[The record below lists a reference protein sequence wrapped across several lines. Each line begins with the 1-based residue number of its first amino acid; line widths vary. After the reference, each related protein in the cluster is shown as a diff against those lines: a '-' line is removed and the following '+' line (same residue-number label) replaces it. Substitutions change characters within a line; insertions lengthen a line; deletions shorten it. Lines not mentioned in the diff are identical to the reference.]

1 MNKINIVVFLNFN
14 CVLLTWAFNCHPPI
28 GCEITDAHYQTN
40 YFGYEKTSIEMP
52 GVLCNIRDKQFQF
65 NYPMPTPLLVNN
77 DRCVINQEY
86 FIETIEFRFHSDF
99 IMSKQFNFTNM
110 LNYMDFFN
118 YFFYP
123 SFVNLKG
130 FELDIIN
137 GQNINIISQRK
148 IERLFC
154 VRCKIEFYSNRRPV
168 KTCQDIN
175 DSNNTSIRSLF
186 QIQFQTN
193 LFESNGLTMVLLDP
207 QFKST
212 LCPLVFKNSNIAD
225 IEIRGLVDTFYK
237 TNILAF
243 ENRTFND
250 LNSTIRK
257 VYTKIENI
265 NIDSNLL
272 NPSVFQNLEEIY
284 FYGSVNKIDG
294 KSLNALNR
302 LSLIEF
308 TKDNY
313 RDMIHKNGIEW
324 IRDLNTDINVDF
336 SNFNELRSNYANKML
351 ISFEYYTFLPQ
362 VRLSKLLPDEDFCIY
377 KDFPFNQLVI
387 LMELVYGDKI
397 LELLNSTSHY
407 SCTYLWLAQYF
418 PKFLQF
424 HNER

>member
-1 MNKINIVVFLNFN
+1 MNITVIFIHFTFVVLTSAYN
-14 CVLLTWAFNCHPPI
+14 CKPPI
-28 GCEITDAHYQTN
+28 GCEITGAHYQTN
-40 YFGYEKTSIEMP
+40 YFGNEKTSIEMP
-52 GVLCNIRDKQFQF
+52 GVLCNIRDEEFQF
-65 NYPMPTPLLVNN
+65 NYPMPTPLLVANG
-77 DRCVINQEY
+77 RCVINKD
-86 FIETIEFRFHSDF
+86 FRIETIEFRFHSDF

-110 LNYMDFFN
+110 LIYMEFFK

-130 FELDIIN
+130 FELDLIN
-137 GQNINIISQRK
+137 GQNINIISQNK

-154 VRCKIEFYSNRRPV
+154 VRCKIEFYSNSRPV
-168 KTCQDIN
+168 KTCKEILG
-175 DSNNTSIRSLF
+175 SNNTSIRSLF

-193 LFESNGLTMVLLDP
+193 LFDSNGLTMVLLDP
-207 QFKST
+207 LFKST

-237 TNILAF
+237 RNILTI
-243 ENRTFND
+243 ENRLFNN

-272 NPSVFQNLEEIY
+272 NPSVFQNLEEVY

-308 TKDNY
+308 TKYNY

-336 SNFNELRSNYANKML
+336 SDFNALRSSYANKML

-362 VRLSKLLPDEDFCIY
+362 VRLSKLFPDEDFCIY

-387 LMELVYGDKI
+387 IMELVYDDKI
-397 LELLNSTSHY
+397 LESLNSTSHY
-407 SCTYLWLAQYF
+407 TCTYLWLAQYF
-418 PKFLQF
+418 LKFLQF